1 MPQGSRSSFEHQPL
15 HHERDIR
22 LLRLTSG
29 SRIQGEL
36 LSCALESAPRFVAL
50 SYTWGYCGAGDYDL
64 TRSEEFW
71 FSTGGML
78 RISHNLASWIQTH
91 GINVDCP
98 VWIDQICINQLD
110 FSEREAQ
117 VRLMVDIYRR
127 ASKIYA
133 WLGPGKE
140 STTSALQILD
150 QAGRALT
157 PMSDAQGYSTPPEDY
172 FTSGFPRPDR
182 AWEDVR
188 SLFENRTWF
197 TRVWVQQEIIVSN
210 LEEIFLQCGT
220 ETIKWAHV
228 ETLAQALF
236 NGAARLN
243 LNLREHV
250 LKAAFLN
257 SSATPMLMRLSNL
270 SDFRSSITRRSNI
283 LSILTNFRGCGASD
297 PRDMIFALAGMA
309 TDKLNSSF
317 SPNYSLPLKVI
328 YTSVMEYL
336 IRDYGIEVLT
346 DAGLMHKRHHTIP
359 SWVVDWSFPR
369 AHVSIFRGYDRYV
382 KRNASI
388 SSSIIRV
395 ENDRLIMKGFVF
407 DSIRAL
413 SHPLK
418 EILSDIH
425 FNKEGAQGLL
435 SWYYDV
441 VEVATSSLL
450 EDTESDLYERIWC
463 IIAYSS
469 PLVFRAFSDW
479 YDKAIEYLELLKVY
493 DFDKAQ
499 FDKDSNGQELE
510 SFTERSRILYDWG
523 LSAEGRRFCVTESG
537 RFGLVPEQADI
548 GDVFFSNSDQNLTF
562 VGRSAGGELHL
573 LVGDGH
579 LEDFSEYSAFFPA
592 DLPKTEIY
600 DIMLV

>member
-1 MPQGSRSSFEHQPL
+1 MPQDNRSTFKHQPL

-22 LLRLTSG
+22 LLRLSSG

-64 TRSEEFW
+64 TSSAEFL
-71 FSTGGML
+71 FSTGEML
-78 RISHNLASWIQTH
+78 RISHNLASWIQIH
-91 GINVDCP
+91 GIYVDCP

-127 ASKIYA
+127 ASKLYA
-133 WLGPGKE
+133 WLGPGNE

-157 PMSDAQGYSTPPEDY
+157 PMSNSQGYSMPPEDY

-210 LEEIFLQCGT
+210 LEEICLQCGT

-236 NGAARLN
+236 DGAARLN
-243 LNLREHV
+243 LNLRQQV

-257 SSATPMLMRLSNL
+257 SSAAPILMRLSNL
-270 SDFRSSITRRSNI
+270 SDFRSSTTRRSNI
-283 LSILTNFRGCGASD
+283 LSILTNFRGCGATD

-309 TDKLNSSF
+309 KDNLNSSF

-328 YTSVMEYL
+328 YISVMEYL
-336 IRDYGIEVLT
+336 IHYHGIEVLA
-346 DAGLMHKRHHTIP
+346 DAGLMHKRHHAIP
-359 SWVVDWSFPR
+359 SWVVDWSFRKAP
-369 AHVSIFRGYDRYV
+369 VSIFGGYDKYV
-382 KRNASI
+382 KRNAPI

-418 EILSDIH
+418 EILSDFH
-425 FNKEGAQGLL
+425 FNKEGARSLL
-435 SWYYDV
+435 SWYYEV
-441 VEVATSSLL
+441 LEVASSSLL
-450 EDTESDLYERIWC
+450 EDTESDLYQRIWC
-463 IIAYSS
+463 IIAYRS
-469 PLVFRAFSDW
+469 PLNFLAFSDY

-493 DFDKAQ
+493 DFNKAQ
-499 FDKDSNGQELE
+499 FDEESNGQELE
-510 SFTERSRILYDWG
+510 SFTERSRILYYWG
-523 LSAEGRRFCVTESG
+523 QSAEGRRFCATEDG

-548 GDVFFSNSDQNLTF
+548 GDILFSNSDQDLMF
-562 VGRSAGGELHL
+562 VGRSTGGELHL
-573 LVGDGH
+573 LVGDGY
-579 LEDFSEYSAFFPA
+579 LEDFAFDRASIFD